1 MVDIARLGIEIDT
14 RGLRAGERDLN
25 RFGASASSAASA
37 TNTATRAVTSLVGA
51 LAVGKLIE
59 MADSFAMMTARIS
72 RFTESATATGAVMQQ
87 LTNYANASGQALGE
101 VVSVFAS
108 ISSSAND
115 LGKSQSSILRFT
127 QLVNEIGYAGGSS
140 ADAIKLSMRQM
151 SQSFAGGVVRAEE
164 FNSMIENT
172 PEIVRAAANGMGISM
187 GEIRQFQSTR
197 PGRSATPT
205 YLHVSC

>member
-72 RFTESATATGAVMQQ
+72 RFTEWCFY
-87 LTNYANASGQALGE
+87 LLI
-101 VVSVFAS
+101 F
-108 ISSSAND
+108 
-115 LGKSQSSILRFT
+115 KSCLKKIAIL
-127 QLVNEIGYAGGSS
+127 
-140 ADAIKLSMRQM
+140 
-151 SQSFAGGVVRAEE
+151 
-164 FNSMIENT
+164 
-172 PEIVRAAANGMGISM
+172 
-187 GEIRQFQSTR
+187 
-197 PGRSATPT
+197 
-205 YLHVSC
+205 SCFY